1 MKRVA
6 WLDTVRVFSSLLVII
21 SHYVICFEQFDF
33 PIMREF
39 FFHVGKVGVIL
50 FFAIS
55 GYLVNKSLARS
66 SSLWNFYK
74 WRAVRI
80 CVPFAAAY
88 VVLGSALMIL
98 AILEPS
104 LSDYSPFMKAIYA
117 EGFPKILLAA
127 IPHDVNFTKFFGLGV
142 GVFVGEWFIGTI
154 IWLYLLAPLLS
165 KLIRRAPLVTFAA
178 SILISLV
185 TFYAAENF
193 AAGKII
199 CGWWIFSA
207 RLPEFLLGMI
217 LAIHKKFFEVNRRKF
232 FPIILLW
239 TVAAAA
245 VLLVHFD
252 CPSLWYR
259 LYPESPPS
267 LIMSLPTIYLS
278 FLLAEFVNK
287 KFPNAL
293 EKFNGFADV
302 SYISMLIQ
310 HIIIFIIVDRLDLQ
324 NLQMFGL
331 IYIFFLITV
340 LIVYTSR
347 FIKKFSDALENYFLK
362 RKGAIV

>member
-6 WLDTVRVFSSLLVII
+6 YLDTVRVFSSLLVIV

-33 PIMREF
+33 PVMREF
-39 FFHVGKVGVIL
+39 FFHAGKVGVIL

-66 SSLWNFYK
+66 SGLWNFYK

-80 CVPFAAAY
+80 CVPFAASY
-88 VVLGSALMIL
+88 FVLGSALMIL
-98 AILEPS
+98 AIVEPS
-104 LSDYSPFMKAIYA
+104 LSDYSPFMKALYK

-127 IPHDVNFTKFFGLGV
+127 IPHDVNLTTYFGLGA

-154 IWLYLLAPLLS
+154 IWLYLLAPPLS

-178 SILISLV
+178 SILISLG

-217 LAIHKKFFEVNRRKF
+217 LAIHKNFFELNRRKF

-245 VLLVHFD
+245 VLLVQSD
-252 CPSLWYR
+252 SPSLLYR
-259 LYPESPPS
+259 LYPERPPS
-267 LIMSLPTIYLS
+267 LLMSLPTIYLF
-278 FLLAEFVNK
+278 FLLAEFVNE

-293 EKFNGFADV
+293 EKFNGFAGV

-310 HIIIFIIVDRLDLQ
+310 HVIIFIVTDRVDLQ
-324 NLQMFGL
+324 NLHTFGL
-331 IYIFFLITV
+331 LYIFFLITV
-340 LIVYTSR
+340 LIVYASR